1 MDHEQNVE
9 QIEENSISPESGV
22 LSISEPKEKSDDVEK
37 SDDTS
42 PLIDECETKV
52 KPSEMTITSESD
64 LFLKWESLEDIV
76 KRVISEKK
84 ISNLHIVSSSDRQQT
99 QFSFS
104 VQFDL
109 VEDLVIELQN
119 NGLGQL
125 ENTSLS
131 VFPASIH
138 VSEDTRIKPE
148 KSESVIEEKMDK
160 FYSSIKSRLLVS
172 EVIAR

>member
-1 MDHEQNVE
+1 MVA
-9 QIEENSISPESGV
+9 ENR
-22 LSISEPKEKSDDVEK
+22 KDKK
-37 SDDTS
+37 
-42 PLIDECETKV
+42 
-52 KPSEMTITSESD
+52 
-64 LFLKWESLEDIV
+64 FLKWESLELEDIV
-76 KRVISEKK
+76 SREREESLEDIVNRVISDRQ
-84 ISNLHIVSSSDRQQT
+84 ISNLHIMSSSDNQQT
-99 QFSFS
+99 RVSFS